1 MFVSDIRGKPPNP
14 LISILHPADLE
25 SFPVN
30 SLILKSAQLE
40 ALGDRIKIATCI

>member
-1 MFVSDIRGKPPNP
+1 MAYVCIRHPRQTPEPPYFYTA
-14 LISILHPADLE
+14 SADLE

-40 ALGDRIKIATCI
+40 ALGDRITL